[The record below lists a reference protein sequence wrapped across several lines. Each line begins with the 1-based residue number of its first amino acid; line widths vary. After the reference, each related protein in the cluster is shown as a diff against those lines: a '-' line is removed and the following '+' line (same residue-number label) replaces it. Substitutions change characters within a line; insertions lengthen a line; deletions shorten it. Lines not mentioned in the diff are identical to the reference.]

1 MLNSCSNQIC
11 IETKATLDITFKWKM
26 TFVKLIVIALV
37 IDGFDTLSVSQT
49 LSTSNFHI
57 YKNQY
62 GKRLFK
68 VQLRRIF
75 LSDDFLIWINSVE
88 GN

>member
-1 MLNSCSNQIC
+1 
-11 IETKATLDITFKWKM
+11 M

-37 IDGFDTLSVSQT
+37 IDGFDTLSVLQT
-49 LSTSNFHI
+49 LSTSNFYI

-75 LSDDFLIWINSVE
+75 LSDEFLI
-88 GN
+88 

>member
-1 MLNSCSNQIC
+1 
-11 IETKATLDITFKWKM
+11 M

-37 IDGFDTLSVSQT
+37 IDGFDTLSVLQT
-49 LSTSNFHI
+49 LSTSNFYI

-75 LSDDFLIWINSVE
+75 LSDDFLI
-88 GN
+88 